1 MDGEDESGGLF
12 NIEFDSEDEKA
23 AAEQENK
30 VPRDFQS
37 EEDFQEQVREWAP
50 KVETGE
56 VCTCRTAFPLQRPSI
71 HLVRRRENNIN
82 S

>member
-1 MDGEDESGGLF
+1 MDGEDESGGLL

-37 EEDFQEQVREWAP
+37 EEDFQKQAREWTP

-56 VCTCRTAFPLQRPSI
+56 VCTRRTVFPSPRPSI
-71 HLVRRRENNIN
+71 HLVGRRETNIN